1 MIKIQSSVLKHTVTV
16 TGHATKGNEKNPL
29 VCAGISALVS
39 GLAQNV
45 RFCEYM
51 GQIKRTAVIKLSEG
65 SAKISCK
72 PKKAHEGTVIHL
84 FMVFDMCFRQM
95 QAQFPDLIE
104 FNGDEF

>member
-1 MIKIQSSVLKHTVTV
+1 MIKIYSNILNHTVKV

-29 VCAGISALVS
+29 VCAGISAIVS

-45 RFCEYM
+45 RFCEDA
-51 GQIKRTAVIKLSEG
+51 GQIKRAPVIKLKEG
-65 SAKISCK
+65 AAKISCK
-72 PKKAHEGTVIHL
+72 PKKSHGGEIIHL
-84 FMVFDMCFRQM
+84 FMIFDLCFRQM

>member
-16 TGHATKGNEKNPL
+16 TGHATNGKDNNPL

-45 RFCEYM
+45 RFCEDV
-51 GQIKRTAVIKLSEG
+51 GQVKRTPVIKLKEG
-65 SAKISCK
+65 NAKISCK
-72 PKKAHEGTVIHL
+72 PKKAHESTVIHL

>member
-16 TGHATKGNEKNPL
+16 TGHATNGKDNNPL

-45 RFCEYM
+45 QFCEDV
-51 GQIKRTAVIKLSEG
+51 GQVKRTPVIKLKEG
-65 SAKISCK
+65 NAKISCK
-72 PKKAHEGTVIHL
+72 PKKAHESTVIHL

>member
-16 TGHATKGNEKNPL
+16 TGHATNGKDNNPL

-45 RFCEYM
+45 RFCEDV
-51 GQIKRTAVIKLSEG
+51 GQVKRTPVIKLKEG
-65 SAKISCK
+65 NAKISCK
-72 PKKAHEGTVIHL
+72 PKKAHESTVIHL

-95 QAQFPDLIE
+95 QAQFPNLIE